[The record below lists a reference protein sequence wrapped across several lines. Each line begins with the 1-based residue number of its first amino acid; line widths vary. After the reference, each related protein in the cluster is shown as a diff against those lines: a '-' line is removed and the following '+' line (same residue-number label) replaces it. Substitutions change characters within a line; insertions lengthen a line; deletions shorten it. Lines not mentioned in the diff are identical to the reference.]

1 MGAGE
6 LLVTALMEEGLS
18 VEEAR
23 RCCWYFDS
31 KGLVVQSRLDLVGH
45 KRQYAHDHPQV
56 DNFLGAI
63 EALRP
68 HGIIGVSGQAKR
80 FSPEVLE
87 AMARINERPIV
98 FSLSNPTSK
107 AECTAEEAYIWT
119 QGRAIFAS
127 GSPFPPVVYSGRKM
141 FPGQGNNVY
150 IFPGVGMGVMASGAA
165 RVTDEM
171 FLVAARVVAG
181 EVTEA
186 DLNEGRLYPPLPRI
200 REVSLAVAEAVAEV
214 AYRRGLAGQPRPD
227 DLRAHI
233 ISLMYEPVYPNYV

>member
-1 MGAGE
+1 
-6 LLVTALMEEGLS
+6 
-18 VEEAR
+18 
-23 RCCWYFDS
+23 
-31 KGLVVQSRLDLVGH
+31 
-45 KRQYAHDHPQV
+45 
-56 DNFLGAI
+56 
-63 EALRP
+63 
-68 HGIIGVSGQAKR
+68 
-80 FSPEVLE
+80 
-87 AMARINERPIV
+87 MARINERPIV

-127 GSPFPPVVYSGRKM
+127 GSPFPPVIYSGRKM

-200 REVSLAVAEAVAEV
+200 REVALAVAEAVAEV

-233 ISLMYEPVYPNYV
+233 TSLMYEPVYQNYV